1 MSHVSIT
8 GQRQLA
14 YRLPRGDWRGA
25 CFAILALEWCT
36 ATSGLEFA
44 KINVEERTELSLAM
58 ACRPEWGCL
67 ALILFVSTTGVT
79 SGCSNDKRHQNWNAQ
94 LLLLCLIVC
103 LFVQYKKWE
112 IGQVVTRSDYN
123 QTASVTS
130 SDGDTTGAT
139 ITMGRSR
146 NGRCNSLPSIQPR

>member
-1 MSHVSIT
+1 MRTDYREET
-8 GQRQLA
+8 GGVRA
-14 YRLPRGDWRGA
+14 LPFLYWSGVP
-25 CFAILALEWCT
+25 
-36 ATSGLEFA
+36 ATSGLELA
-44 KINVEERTELSLAM
+44 KINVEESRTELSLAM